1 VRRFWLL
8 LKHSVSDSSSS
19 STELV
24 AVLDMGA
31 SAVRLVVAEILA
43 DRSIRTIEEASRGI
57 LLGRDS
63 FSTGVIQAKTIAAV
77 GSALDNF
84 RHIMDSYGTTRVR
97 AVATSAVR
105 EAKNADLFLDQVQRR
120 TGIAFDIINE
130 AEESRLVLLAAK
142 QLLGRRAEFQSSWTL
157 LTEVGGGG
165 TSLMLLKH
173 GEPNRS
179 AVYALGA
186 VRLRQALGLR
196 RLSHD
201 VQLALLKRSI
211 TNVIEEIRREIPL
224 QRVTHIVALG
234 GDVRFAAARI
244 LDTLNVKDHHA
255 GSDDLREIPRDAFL
269 EFCGK
274 IERLTEEQ
282 LIERFRLPAVDA
294 ETLLPSLLVYGTLLS
309 ETTAQQVVVSD
320 ASLRT
325 GLLLDLAEPGGRLKA
340 DDFERQVLASADA
353 LGHKHRFDRAHG
365 QHVAALATQLFDQL
379 LGDHGLGD
387 RERLLLRVASLLH
400 DIGIYVSLRAHHKHS
415 QYLIAASQIFGLTDD
430 ETAIVANIARYH
442 RRALPQRSHLQYVAL
457 DRRDRVTVNK
467 LAAILRIANALDA
480 EHLQKVRSVKLVRG
494 IGGWSLEVEGEGD
507 LTMEQLAAT
516 ARSDMFEE
524 TYVHE
529 LAIRIVSEQP

>member
-1 VRRFWLL
+1 
-8 LKHSVSDSSSS
+8 
-19 STELV
+19 
-24 AVLDMGA
+24 
-31 SAVRLVVAEILA
+31 
-43 DRSIRTIEEASRGI
+43 
-57 LLGRDS
+57 
-63 FSTGVIQAKTIAAV
+63 
-77 GSALDNF
+77 
-84 RHIMDSYGTTRVR
+84 
-97 AVATSAVR
+97 
-105 EAKNADLFLDQVQRR
+105 
-120 TGIAFDIINE
+120 
-130 AEESRLVLLAAK
+130 
-142 QLLGRRAEFQSSWTL
+142 
-157 LTEVGGGG
+157 
-165 TSLMLLKH
+165 MLLRQ
-173 GEPNRS
+173 GEANRS

-224 QRVTHIVALG
+224 QRVKHIVALG

-274 IERLTEEQ
+274 IERLSEEQ
-282 LIERFRLPAVDA
+282 LIERFRLPAVEA

-309 ETTAQQVVVSD
+309 ETTAEQVVVSD

-379 LGDHGLGD
+379 HGDHGLGD

-457 DRRDRVTVNK
+457 DRQDRVTVNK

-494 IGGWSLEVEGEGD
+494 VGGWSLEVDGEGD
-507 LTMEQLAAT
+507 LTMEQLAA
-516 ARSDMFEE
+516 
-524 TYVHE
+524 HH
-529 LAIRIVSEQP
+529 I